1 MHPPLRRARG
11 VWALS
16 RLIPHRSVSVP
27 HRFAESEIEAP
38 RRKDKRASLWRRRR
52 GRRMR
57 SHVSRKKKTPPV
69 PRPHRRRRVA
79 ADPASAPPA
88 GSRDAPVSSGARGRT
103 RSRTPPVP
111 KGRSCAPSRP
121 PRSRSPRAS
130 SRTRGSTIA
139 ISKTRRVAPR
149 RTPRSS
155 RVATDVARAP
165 TRSPTRDARH
175 APPPCAARLRPD
187 RCGARE
193 S

>member
-1 MHPPLRRARG
+1 MHPPRRGARG
-11 VWALS
+11 VGRAMS
-16 RLIPHRSVSVP
+16 RLVLHRSVSVP
-27 HRFAESEIEAP
+27 HRFAESSAAP
-38 RRKDKRASLWRRRR
+38 RRKDKRASLRRRR
-52 GRRMR
+52 RRRPMR
-57 SHVSRKKKTPPV
+57 SHVSRKTP

-79 ADPASAPPA
+79 GDSASAPPA

-111 KGRSCAPSRP
+111 KGRSSAPSRP

-175 APPPCAARLRPD
+175 APPPCAARLRRD
-187 RCGARE
+187 GCGARE